1 VPTDWNNVAP
11 RLGFA
16 YLAND
21 KLAIRGGAGVY
32 YGMSVAT
39 NYQYLGADC
48 FDNFVWSRNWVH
60 CLAYWL
66 CRHRHLNFVTIA
78 RSTARLDGLYYL
90 LRSGGDDDFSVGTY
104 LAVSVLRR

>member
-39 NYQYLGADC
+39 NYQYPGADC
-48 FDNFVWSRNWVH
+48 FD
-60 CLAYWL
+60 
-66 CRHRHLNFVTIA
+66 IEPA
-78 RSTARLDGLYYL
+78 RQCAATL
-90 LRSGGDDDFSVGTY
+90 LRYHVLNSQWVK
-104 LAVSVLRR
+104 LVSRILEVLQAGLTWTSL